1 MNILKLQNSI
11 SWEYY
16 KGISAASFL
25 EQILT
30 CISKVVIL
38 AVYLSRSTHINQF
51 RTHTRELVASYRKMK
66 HVESNLVGV
75 NVAILPVGNQHDIAC
90 EISERV
96 G

>member
-16 KGISAASFL
+16 KWNNAVLFL

-30 CISKVVIL
+30 WISKVIIL

-51 RTHTRELVASYRKMK
+51 RTHTTKLVAGYRNMK
-66 HVESNLVGV
+66 HLASNLVSM
-75 NVAILPVGNQHDIAC
+75 NVAILSVVKQHDIAY
-90 EISERV
+90 
-96 G
+96 